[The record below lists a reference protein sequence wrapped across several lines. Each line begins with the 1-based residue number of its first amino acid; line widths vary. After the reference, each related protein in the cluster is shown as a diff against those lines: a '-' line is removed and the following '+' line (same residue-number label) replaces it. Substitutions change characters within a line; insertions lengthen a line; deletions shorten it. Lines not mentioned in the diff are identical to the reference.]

1 MRHKDLTHKT
11 SKLRQRE
18 MSMGILTTEKKK
30 DVNKIKY
37 VRRNIHHP
45 YFKNVS
51 RNGAMAAL
59 KDEEVGEIIIRPSS
73 QGMDLLTITRKVPCM
88 SCVRARARAH
98 MHALCAHACACVCAL
113 ACADDPVWV
122 IKCRCGQ
129 TPSGSKSQ

>member
-1 MRHKDLTHKT
+1 
-11 SKLRQRE
+11 
-18 MSMGILTTEKKK
+18 MGIFTTEKKK

-73 QGMDLLTITRKVPCM
+73 QGMDLLTITRKVWANPERFHE
-88 SCVRARARAH
+88 S
-98 MHALCAHACACVCAL
+98 
-113 ACADDPVWV
+113 V
-122 IKCRCGQ
+122 IKMFEQPNKTSIGR
-129 TPSGSKSQ
+129 TLSVDDKVFE